1 MFKKMIAFLLTAV
14 MLFAVLSVSVSAD
27 SQVSVRTAASGGAY
41 SGRNRLAKQQNG
53 DVLVRVYDNLVSGLS
68 SYSNNI
74 DIQQTNNVVNYSQL
88 SAIMSACLSDHPEI
102 FWFKG
107 SYYRFGTEEKVFYI
121 IPKYTTGGTDMEN
134 MKAAIK
140 TAANIYLAGID
151 DNIPEYDRAKII
163 HDRIV
168 TGVQYDASTANGAN
182 IYGAL
187 VEGRAL
193 CEGYAKA
200 YQYLLHKAGIE
211 AEFVTGKAGG
221 ISHAWLLVKIDGEY
235 YYSDV
240 TWDDP
245 LEGDESGNPI
255 DSDPLHIINYS
266 YFNVTTEALKKTH
279 TINNESEFPM
289 CTATAANYYIKNDL
303 VLTDFN
309 TDEIAAMLKK
319 NGGYARIYAGT
330 DELSDGFAE
339 SFMNNVSEIAQKTG
353 ATGTLAVGISET
365 GREFI
370 PYIVVSGTSVLTG
383 SVFCGEGGAYT
394 VSLTAKGASE
404 PLKTVVCNGD
414 YAFTGVEPGEY
425 TLRAVAESGLYST
438 REITVGNADM
448 ENCNMFITRYGDINF
463 DGNVDLT
470 DLLRLKLVVAGSTDK
485 YNADGFSL
493 TGDNAAQKLVELQKM
508 LIKP

>member
-240 TWDDP
+240 K
-245 LEGDESGNPI
+245 I
-255 DSDPLHIINYS
+255 
-266 YFNVTTEALKKTH
+266 
-279 TINNESEFPM
+279 
-289 CTATAANYYIKNDL
+289 
-303 VLTDFN
+303 
-309 TDEIAAMLKK
+309 
-319 NGGYARIYAGT
+319 
-330 DELSDGFAE
+330 
-339 SFMNNVSEIAQKTG
+339 
-353 ATGTLAVGISET
+353 
-365 GREFI
+365 GRAH
-370 PYIVVSGTSVLTG
+370 V
-383 SVFCGEGGAYT
+383 
-394 VSLTAKGASE
+394 
-404 PLKTVVCNGD
+404 
-414 YAFTGVEPGEY
+414 
-425 TLRAVAESGLYST
+425 
-438 REITVGNADM
+438 
-448 ENCNMFITRYGDINF
+448 
-463 DGNVDLT
+463 
-470 DLLRLKLVVAGSTDK
+470 
-485 YNADGFSL
+485 
-493 TGDNAAQKLVELQKM
+493 
-508 LIKP
+508 